1 VEQKSLL
8 LRSKTTQL
16 QQAENSMGNAL
27 TQKILITL
35 GFIFAYRVLA
45 YIPVPGVDTSVIAS
59 YFTDANNAL
68 GLANMFSG
76 NAIER
81 LSIISLGIM
90 PYITASIVM
99 ELLAATFPTL
109 GQMKKER
116 DGMQKYMQII
126 RYFTI
131 FITVV
136 QAIGVSMGLQ
146 SLTGSSGQ
154 SAVMID
160 PTTFVIIATFS
171 MLTGTMLLMWIGEQI
186 TQKGIGNGI
195 SLIIFAGI
203 VSGLPSAISNTVQ
216 AVNAGEMSFLTILAI
231 LGVML
236 ITILAIIYVE
246 LGERRVP
253 ISYSRKTIMQNQNK
267 RVMNYIPVKVNLSG
281 VIPPIFASAILMFP
295 LTMLQSSQND
305 ILVKIADILAPGGVV
320 FNVVTFLLV
329 VFFAFFYASIAF
341 NAKDISDNLKKQG
354 GFIPGVRPGEH
365 TKEFLNDVASKLTVT
380 GATYLA
386 IISTVPFVFING
398 MGASFYFG
406 GTAVLI
412 IVQVALDTMRKVEAQ
427 RTMNQYNTLGNVGL

>member
-1 VEQKSLL
+1 M
-8 LRSKTTQL
+8 
-16 QQAENSMGNAL
+16 ENPL
-27 TQKILITL
+27 VKKILITL
-35 GFIFAYRVLA
+35 GFLLVYRVLA
-45 YIPVPGVDTSVIAS
+45 YIPTPGVDFAVIKE
-59 YFTDANNAL
+59 FFDTNTNNAL

-76 NAIER
+76 NAIKR

-99 ELLAATFPTL
+99 ELLAATFPAL

-146 SLTGSSGQ
+146 SMTGRHGE
-154 SAVMID
+154 SAIIID
-160 PTTFVIIATFS
+160 HTTFTVIAVFS

-203 VSGLPSAISNTVQ
+203 VSGIPSAISNTVK
-216 AVNAGEMSFLTILAI
+216 AVNAGEMNFLAVLVILAI
-231 LGVML
+231 MF
-236 ITILAIIYVE
+236 ITIIAIIYVE

-253 ISYSRKTIMQNQNK
+253 ISYSRKTIVQNQHR

-281 VIPPIFASAILMFP
+281 VIPPIFASAVMMFP
-295 LTMLQSSQND
+295 LTMLQASKNQWAMKVTD
-305 ILVKIADILAPGGVV
+305 FLTPGGVV
-320 FNVVTFLLV
+320 FNTATFLMII
-329 VFFAFFYASIAF
+329 FFAFFYASIAF
-341 NAKDISDNLKKQG
+341 NAKDISDNLKRQG

-365 TKEFLNDVASKLTVT
+365 TKEFLNEVASRLTGFGSV
-380 GATYLA
+380 YLA
-386 IISTVPFVFING
+386 IISTIPFIFVNLL
-398 MGASFYFG
+398 GASFYFG
-406 GTAVLI
+406 GTAILI
-412 IVQVALDTMRKVEAQ
+412 VIQVAMDMMRKIEAQ
-427 RTMNQYNTLGNVGL
+427 RTMNQYNILGHVGL

>member
-1 VEQKSLL
+1 
-8 LRSKTTQL
+8 
-16 QQAENSMGNAL
+16 MGNAL

-45 YIPVPGVDTSVIAS
+45 YIPTPGVDLTVIKEFFDNS
-59 YFTDANNAL
+59 QGGL
-68 GLANMFSG
+68 GGMANMFSG
-76 NAIER
+76 GAVSR

-99 ELLAATFPTL
+99 ELLSATFPAL

-116 DGMQKYMQII
+116 DGMQQYMQII

-131 FITVV
+131 FITII
-136 QAIGVSMGLQ
+136 QAVGVSMGLQ
-146 SLTGSSGQ
+146 NMTGRSGT
-154 SAVMID
+154 SAIMID
-160 PTTFVIIATFS
+160 STTFMVLTTFS

-195 SLIIFAGI
+195 SLIIFSGI
-203 VSGLPSAISNTVQ
+203 VSGLPSGIANTVRS
-216 AVNAGEMSFLTILAI
+216 VNAGEMNFIMLIGILAI
-231 LGVML
+231 ML

-253 ISYSRKTIMQNQNK
+253 ISYSRKTIMQNQTK

-295 LTMLQSSQND
+295 LTMLSSSTTPWV
-305 ILVKIADILAPGGVV
+305 IAIADALAPGGIV
-320 FNVVTFLLV
+320 FNIATFLLV
-329 VFFAFFYASIAF
+329 MFFAFFYASIAF

-365 TKEFLNDVASKLTVT
+365 TKEFLNEVASRLTTSGSV
-380 GATYLA
+380 YLA
-386 IISTVPFVFING
+386 IISTIPFMIISS

-406 GTAVLI
+406 GVAVLI
-412 IVQVALDTMRKVEAQ
+412 IIQVALDTMRKIEAQ
-427 RTMNQYNTLGNVGL
+427 RTMNQYDTLGNVGL

>member
-1 VEQKSLL
+1 
-8 LRSKTTQL
+8 
-16 QQAENSMGNAL
+16 MGNAL

-35 GFIFAYRVLA
+35 GFLFAYRVLA
-45 YIPVPGVDTSVIAS
+45 YIPTPGVDLNVIKEFFDS
-59 YFTDANNAL
+59 NSSNAL
-68 GLANMFSG
+68 GMMNMFSG
-76 NAIER
+76 NAVSR

-99 ELLAATFPTL
+99 ELLSATFPAL

-146 SLTGSSGQ
+146 SMTGRAGEA
-154 SAVMID
+154 AVMID
-160 PTTFVIIATFS
+160 PVMFTVLTTFS

-203 VSGLPSAISNTVQ
+203 VSGLPAAIGNTIRS
-216 AVNAGEMSFLTILAI
+216 VNAGEMNFLLVLGILAI
-231 LGVML
+231 ML
-236 ITILAIIYVE
+236 ITILSIIYVE

-253 ISYSRKTIMQNQNK
+253 ISYSRKTIMQNQTK

-281 VIPPIFASAILMFP
+281 VIPPIFASAVLMFP
-295 LTMLQSSQND
+295 LTVLQASTTPW
-305 ILVKIADILAPGGVV
+305 VTAIADTLAPGGIV
-320 FNVVTFLLV
+320 FNIATFILV
-329 VFFAFFYASIAF
+329 MFFAFFYASIAF
-341 NAKDISDNLKKQG
+341 NAKDIADNLKRQG

-365 TKEFLNDVASKLTVT
+365 TKEFLNEVASRLTGS
-380 GATYLA
+380 GAIYLA
-386 IISTVPFVFING
+386 IISTVPFAIISG

-406 GTAVLI
+406 GVSVLI
-412 IVQVALDTMRKVEAQ
+412 IVQVALDTMRKIEAQ
-427 RTMNQYNTLGNVGL
+427 RTMGQYETLGNVGL